1 MRYLKYGSLEA
12 VAAISASASMRPA
25 IGSHVPE
32 TRDAR
37 AFSGMEHLQEKSPHD
52 TVMSPRF
59 TPTGASGSASMSSP
73 IFAMSPA
80 EVVDKLQSIRLNGC
94 PAEFVD
100 AYRDYIKGWEALV
113 AVAKKMY
120 AQNMQKASSDIATFV
135 SDYQSKP
142 IEATVNL
149 KKQWPAFSSDIDAA
163 TAKLSKN
170 FAAMTAVGAKYNAV
184 YQKDS
189 SLF

>member
-1 MRYLKYGSLEA
+1 MA
-12 VAAISASASMRPA
+12 V
-25 IGSHVPE
+25 
-32 TRDAR
+32 T
-37 AFSGMEHLQEKSPHD
+37 
-52 TVMSPRF
+52 
-59 TPTGASGSASMSSP
+59 
-73 IFAMSPA
+73 
-80 EVVDKLQSIRLNGC
+80 
-94 PAEFVD
+94 
-100 AYRDYIKGWEALV
+100 
-113 AVAKKMY
+113 KKMY

-149 KKQWPAFSSDIDAA
+149 KKQWPAFASDIDAA
-163 TAKLSKN
+163 TAKLSKS

>member
-1 MRYLKYGSLEA
+1 MKKTIAIIALGAALCGCQSAPEA
-12 VAAISASASMRPA
+12 S
-25 IGSHVPE
+25 PE
-32 TRDAR
+32 QLSIQAVYSVDSRVTTN
-37 AFSGMEHLQEKSPHD
+37 SK
-52 TVMSPRF
+52 
-59 TPTGASGSASMSSP
+59 
-73 IFAMSPA
+73 SPA

-100 AYRDYIKGWEALV
+100 AYRDYITGWESLV
-113 AVAKKMY
+113 AVTKKMY
-120 AQNMQKASSDIATFV
+120 AQNMQKASSDISTFV

-163 TAKLSKN
+163 TAKLSKS

>member
-1 MRYLKYGSLEA
+1 MKKIIAIIALGAALCGCQSAPEA
-12 VAAISASASMRPA
+12 S
-25 IGSHVPE
+25 PE
-32 TRDAR
+32 QLSIQAVYSVDSRVTTN
-37 AFSGMEHLQEKSPHD
+37 SK
-52 TVMSPRF
+52 
-59 TPTGASGSASMSSP
+59 
-73 IFAMSPA
+73 SPA

-100 AYRDYIKGWEALV
+100 AYR
-113 AVAKKMY
+113 
-120 AQNMQKASSDIATFV
+120 
-135 SDYQSKP
+135 DYQSKP